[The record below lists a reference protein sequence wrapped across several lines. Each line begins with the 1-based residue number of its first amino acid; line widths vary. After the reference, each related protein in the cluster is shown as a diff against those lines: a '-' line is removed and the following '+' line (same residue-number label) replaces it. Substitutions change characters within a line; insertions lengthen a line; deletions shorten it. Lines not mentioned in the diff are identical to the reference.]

1 MTYEETINFLFSSL
15 PLYHK
20 TGSAAYKPG
29 LQNIEALDNLCGNP
43 HNRYL
48 TIHVAG
54 SNGKGSVSHTLAS
67 VLQSSGLKTGL
78 YTSPHLKDFRER
90 IRVDGEMIPEE
101 RVVAFTERLMD
112 KVKELSPSFFEWT
125 TEMAFDYFAEAGVD
139 IAVIETGLG
148 GRLDSTNIITPIL
161 SVITNISLEHT
172 ALLGDTVE
180 KIAFEKAG
188 IIKPCVPVVIGE
200 SDGSVREVFANRAK
214 EVNAPIAFA
223 DSENPVLS
231 SEHLDNGRWRLNTV
245 LFGNIEYELGGSYQL
260 KNAVTIL
267 KAIEVLKNIG
277 IAIDRHSVA
286 DGFLNVTSRTGLRG
300 RWETVCNNPKTVC
313 DTGHNVGGIKYVAEQ
328 LKNEHYNTLHIV
340 FGMVNDKDTD
350 GVLSLLPSDARY
362 YFTQPSIPRAL
373 PSGRIMEMGLAHGL
387 SGNSYA
393 SVKEAYEA
401 ARNAFM
407 PGDMIYVGGSTFVV
421 ADLLEAFF

>member
-112 KVKELSPSFFEWT
+112 KVKDLSPSFFEWT

-148 GRLDSTNIITPIL
+148 CRLDSTNIITPIL
-161 SVITNISLEHT
+161 L
-172 ALLGDTVE
+172 
-180 KIAFEKAG
+180 
-188 IIKPCVPVVIGE
+188 PVVIGE

-373 PSGRIMEMGLAHGL
+373 PSERIMEMGLAHGL
-387 SGNSYA
+387 RGNSYA